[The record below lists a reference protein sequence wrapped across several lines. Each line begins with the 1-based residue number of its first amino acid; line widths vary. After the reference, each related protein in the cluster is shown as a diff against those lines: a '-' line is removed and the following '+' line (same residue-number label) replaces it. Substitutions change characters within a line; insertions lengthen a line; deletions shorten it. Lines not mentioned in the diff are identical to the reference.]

1 MEKISNYMLRFFKKT
16 KMNSNY
22 DLRQKEWVVLL
33 ERAKEYPAEATLASF
48 LFGYVKGYRA
58 AMAEM
63 KKGGAA

>member
-1 MEKISNYMLRFFKKT
+1 MDKIENYIIRFFKKVKMKDAYDMPT
-16 KMNSNY
+16 KEFSILSNM
-22 DLRQKEWVVLL
+22 
-33 ERAKEYPAEATLASF
+33 AKGNPINATGVTF